1 MVDGDRCSNGRFG
14 PAGCGCCAKNA
25 DADSNKTHFTK
36 VWAIFPR
43 FYMQGRNRCIVWIKL
58 IDSAR
63 FFRPYECRQLKQ
75 QTGGFMIVENTNQLK
90 ASAEFTQT
98 VISLLAN
105 GRGVHAET
113 AISAAARMAGT
124 FVLRSCRLPVS
135 NFKPGTP
142 IYSDLIDEEGQKV
155 LGTVGD
161 TLSGL
166 KVRLDHE

>member
-1 MVDGDRCSNGRFG
+1 MHSLDQ
-14 PAGCGCCAKNA
+14 A
-25 DADSNKTHFTK
+25 
-36 VWAIFPR
+36 
-43 FYMQGRNRCIVWIKL
+43 L

-105 GRGVHAET
+105 GRGVHAEP

-124 FVLRSCRLPVS
+124 FVLRSCGLPVS
-135 NFKPGTP
+135 DFEPGTP

-155 LGTVGD
+155 LRTVGD
-161 TLSGL
+161 SLS
-166 KVRLDHE
+166 VMNVILDEEKLDYNLPEENNPRMQLSETQSLLDKPYREIMDKYHLTEEE